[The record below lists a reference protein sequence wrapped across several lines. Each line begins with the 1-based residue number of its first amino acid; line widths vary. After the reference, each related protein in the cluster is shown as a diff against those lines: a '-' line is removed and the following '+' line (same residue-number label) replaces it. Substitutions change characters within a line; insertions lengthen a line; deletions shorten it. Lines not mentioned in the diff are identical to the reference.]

1 MVFDQHTVVAAPAE
15 KVWELISDVPRMA
28 GCLPGLEDL
37 RQEGP
42 DTYAGTLEVAVGPIA
57 VKLEGRM
64 QLERHDR
71 DAWTTLLVIKAED
84 RRIRSST
91 NARTTMRLVPNG
103 EHTELIVHTEAT
115 VLGKLG
121 QMGQAVLRKKSDQLL
136 AQFVENM
143 AAALGGAAAETT

>member
-1 MVFDQHTVVAAPAE
+1 MVFDQHTVIAAPAE
-15 KVWELISDVPRMA
+15 KVWELIGDVPRMA

-37 RQEGP
+37 REEGS
-42 DTYAGTLEVAVGPIA
+42 DTYAGTLKVTVGPIA
-57 VKLEGRM
+57 VKLEGNMR
-64 QLERHDR
+64 LESRDR
-71 DAWTTLLVIKAED
+71 DAWTALLVIKAED

-103 EHTELIVHTEAT
+103 EHTMLLVHTEAT

-121 QMGQAVLRKKSDQLL
+121 QMGQAVLRRKSDQLL

-143 AAALGGAAAETT
+143 AAALGGSPET